1 MKKGVKKFVV
11 LVLSVILVAAIFG
24 ACSQKPAGNAGGSA
38 SGGNEFAGRTIGV
51 SLMDLQQQYFISML
65 EGIKDAAKDNG
76 IELNIQDQENDSGRQ
91 TTQLENFIT
100 MEVDGMLVCAIDG
113 EVAAQQVAAAA
124 EKGIL
129 TVAIGVEIENARVW
143 KNWDE
148 YDYGCAIGKMA
159 GKWINENYPD
169 ADRVEVGIFTYS
181 ALPQLADRARGIE
194 ETMTSIAPQAVVVA
208 KQDSDGVERGM
219 AVTEN
224 WLQEH
229 PNMRVF
235 CGIDDDSG
243 PIGCHE
249 ALNAI
254 IPASEKD
261 KYAIFGADGVAE
273 AIARIKEGGFYKGT
287 VDINPYGQGYDSLEI
302 MLRLWKGE
310 DVPSFVLIPCDR
322 LVDYDLAMAEY

>member
-1 MKKGVKKFVV
+1 MGRFSKRMIV
-11 LVLSVILVAAIFG
+11 LLLCLILGIVLAG
-24 ACSQKPAGNAGGSA
+24 CSQKSGGGSGG
-38 SGGNEFAGRTIGV
+38 SGSGEFEGKTLGV
-51 SLMDLQQQYFISML
+51 SLMDLQQQYFITML
-65 EGIKDAAKDNG
+65 RG
-76 IELNIQDQENDSGRQ
+76 IEKAAEDYGFTLNVQDQENDSSRQ
-91 TTQLENFIT
+91 TTQIENFIS
-100 MEVDGMLVCAIDG
+100 MDVDGMLICAIDG
-113 EVAAQQVAAAA
+113 EVAAIQVADAAA
-124 EKGIL
+124 KGIE
-129 TVAIGVEIENARVW
+129 TVAIGVEITTAKVW

-159 GKWINENYPD
+159 GEWINEYYPD
-169 ADRVEVGIFTYS
+169 ADRVECGIFTYS

-224 WLQEH
+224 WLQEF

-249 ALNAI
+249 ALSAM
-254 IPASEKD
+254 IPASEYD

-287 VDINPYGQGYDSLEI
+287 VDIDPYGQGATSVDLMVQI
-302 MLRLWKGE
+302 LKGE
-310 DVPSFVLIPCDR
+310 DVPSFVLIPSDK
-322 LVDYDLAMAEY
+322 LVTYDVAMAEY